1 MNRVFSLAL
10 AVLAFWPHTASAHG
24 TRGWMEERSGICL
37 VAQYDDGEPMRF
49 SEVLITASDGDGEFQ
64 VGRTDR
70 NGLFLFSPDREGKWR
85 LTVDDGMGH
94 RLVLSKTLTAD
105 DREVF
110 TPTQPEKASFSPPAK
125 AGGAVAGISLLL
137 GAAGLLYGL
146 RQRNLRR
153 SL

>member
-1 MNRVFSLAL
+1 MNRLFFLAL
-10 AVLAFWPHTASAHG
+10 IVLAFWPFTASAHG

-49 SEVLITASDGDGEFQ
+49 SEVLITASDGDEEFQ

-85 LTVDDGMGH
+85 VIVDDGIGH
-94 RLVLSKTLTAD
+94 RLVLSKTFTGG
-105 DREVF
+105 DREWRI
-110 TPTQPEKASFSPPAK
+110 PAQPEKASFSPPAK
-125 AGGAVAGISLLL
+125 AGGVVTGISLLL
-137 GAAGLLYGL
+137 GAAGLLWGL

-153 SL
+153 SA